1 MAAFT
6 QKQYETLCSA
16 IAEGTLRV
24 HYGDKIVEYRSL
36 NEMFRIKAMMEDSLG
51 LNSKP
56 STAFAEFNKGIK

>member
-6 QKQYETLCSA
+6 NEQYEALCAA

-24 HYGDKIVEYRSL
+24 HYGDKIVEYRNLSDML
-36 NEMFRIKAMMEDSLG
+36 RIKGLMENDLG

-56 STAFAEFNKGIK
+56 SRAFAEFDKGIK